1 MFSGHPPSGVSCP
14 PAVLRPSP
22 QNRSPDNEKSSQ
34 TIRLLFS
41 IQISISGPEGKTI
54 ILSEIEK
61 PTKEGYIFDGWE
73 GLSSVKIQAGTDTLF
88 ATWTPI
94 SES

>member
-1 MFSGHPPSGVSCP
+1 VILNTTRAQLLTTYKVFSGHPPSGVSCP

-41 IQISISGPEGKTI
+41 N
-54 ILSEIEK
+54 
-61 PTKEGYIFDGWE
+61 
-73 GLSSVKIQAGTDTLF
+73 QADIRNPLRYLLIT
-88 ATWTPI
+88 
-94 SES
+94 E